1 VTLAVVHVARLLRW
15 GRILGG
21 HGALREI
28 EASPLAP
35 PALRRIARVARF
47 GTAAPKV
54 PDYAGAFAALGPAA
68 IKLGQAMATRPDF
81 IGMAAAA
88 DLARLQDALPPVA
101 FARVAATLDT
111 EFGAPWSS
119 LFASIDPVSVGA
131 ASIAQVHRGV
141 TSDGRDVAVKVLRPD
156 IEADFARAMETYE
169 WAAAKLEAQGGE
181 FARLRPRAI
190 IASFKAWTLAEL
202 DLRREA
208 ASASEL
214 KAAMAAEPDFVVPGI
229 DWART
234 TRRVLTIDWIDGIKL
249 SDRAAVDA
257 LPADRKVLAATM
269 VRSFLRQAIA
279 DGFFHADMHQ
289 GNLFI
294 MPGSSP
300 SSAIPWG
307 DRGVG
312 GSERMRIGVVDFGI
326 MGRLDR
332 RARVYLAEI
341 LYGLLTGN
349 YRRVAEI
356 HFEAGYVPAHHD
368 IGEFATA
375 LRAVGEPIRGLAA
388 RDISIAN
395 LLDGLFAITRSFD
408 MAVQPHLLLLQK
420 TMVMVEGVALTLDP
434 DVNMWEVA
442 EPFVR
447 DWMKGELGPLSRGAD
462 AVVLGLRALA
472 QLPRVFRQLVARV
485 PVEGAAPPGPPLPK
499 LAPPELMVRARLL
512 PDWWLAVPLVGAG
525 IAIGVA
531 ARALF

>member
-1 VTLAVVHVARLLRW
+1 MTASIVHVARLLRW
-15 GRILGG
+15 GRILGT
-21 HGALREI
+21 HGALREV
-28 EASPLAP
+28 ETSMLAP
-35 PALRRIARVARF
+35 PTLRRIAWLARAGSF
-47 GTAAPKV
+47 APKV

-68 IKLGQAMATRPDF
+68 VKLGQALATRPDF
-81 IGMAAAA
+81 IGASAAA
-88 DLARLQDALPPVA
+88 DLARLQDALPPLP
-101 FARVAATLDT
+101 FAALEPGLDAAL
-111 EFGAPWSS
+111 GVPWRS
-119 LFASIDPVSVGA
+119 LFVSIDPIAVGA

-141 TSDGRDVAVKVLRPD
+141 TSDGRPVAVKLLRPD
-156 IEADFARAMETYE
+156 IEADFARAIDTYE
-169 WAAAKLEAQGGE
+169 WAAARLERQGGE

-190 IASFKAWTLAEL
+190 IALFKMWTLAEL

-214 KAAMAAEPDFVVPGI
+214 KAAMAAEPDFIVPAV

-234 TRRVLTIDWIDGIKL
+234 ARRVLTIDWIDGVKL
-249 SDRAAVDA
+249 SDRAAIDA
-257 LPADRKVLAATM
+257 LDVDRKALAATM

-289 GNLFI
+289 GNLFVV
-294 MPGSSP
+294 PGP
-300 SSAIPWG
+300 NRHA
-307 DRGVG
+307 
-312 GSERMRIGVVDFGI
+312 RIGVIDFGI

-341 LYGLLTGN
+341 LHGLLVGN
-349 YRRVAEI
+349 YARVADI
-356 HFEAGYVPAHHD
+356 HFEAGYVPAHHNPH
-368 IGEFATA
+368 EFATA

-434 DVNMWEVA
+434 DVNMWLVA

-462 AVVLGLRALA
+462 AAVLGLRALA
-472 QLPRVFRQLVARV
+472 LLPGVLRRFVASA
-485 PVEGAAPPGPPLPK
+485 PVDHAAPPAAPLTE
-499 LAPPELMVRARLL
+499 PPEPEVLVRARLRL
-512 PDWWLAVPLVGAG
+512 GWWAVPLVGTGAVLG
-525 IAIGVA
+525 WLA
-531 ARALF
+531 ANFF